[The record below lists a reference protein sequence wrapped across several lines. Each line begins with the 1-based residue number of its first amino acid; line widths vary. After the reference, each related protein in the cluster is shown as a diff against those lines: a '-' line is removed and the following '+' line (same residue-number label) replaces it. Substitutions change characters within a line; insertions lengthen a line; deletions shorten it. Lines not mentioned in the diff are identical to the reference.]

1 MDDAINLA
9 RTQECLSAPALT
21 FLRAM
26 DHNRSQVAAEIGVSS
41 SELRAL
47 SRVAEAGR
55 ITPKMLAES
64 LEMTTGA
71 VTAISSHLVAL
82 NMLTRV
88 PHPHD
93 RRSLL
98 LELTPAAQVTAARLQ
113 TEFQGLFAYASRN
126 VTPEDQIRLGLLLTS
141 MAVIIAADSENS
153 PAGPTT

>member
-1 MDDAINLA
+1 MDDANNLV
-9 RTQECLSAPALT
+9 RTQERLSVPALA

-47 SRVAEAGR
+47 SRVAEAGS
-55 ITPKMLAES
+55 ITPKLLAEA
-64 LEMTTGA
+64 LEMTTSA

-98 LELTPAAQVTAARLQ
+98 LELTPAAQETAARLQ
-113 TEFQGLFAYASRN
+113 VDFQVLFAHAARN
-126 VTPEDQIRLGLLLTS
+126 VTPEDQIRLGSLLTS
-141 MAVIIAADSENS
+141 IAVLIASGSGAS

>member
-1 MDDAINLA
+1 MDEAINLA
-9 RTQECLSAPALT
+9 RTQECLSVPALA

-82 NMLTRV
+82 DMLTRV

-98 LELTPAAQVTAARLQ
+98 LELTPAAQATAAKFQ
-113 TEFQGLFAYASRN
+113 NEFQVLFAHAARN
-126 VTPEDQIRLGLLLTS
+126 VTPEDQTRLGLLLTS
-141 MAVIIAADSENS
+141 MAVIIASGSEDG

>member
-1 MDDAINLA
+1 MDDANNLV
-9 RTQECLSAPALT
+9 RTQERLSVPALA

-26 DHNRSQVAAEIGVSS
+26 DHNRSRVAAEIGVSI

-47 SRVAEAGR
+47 SRVAEAGS
-55 ITPKMLAES
+55 ITPKLLAEA

-71 VTAISSHLVAL
+71 VTAISSHLVEL

-98 LELTPAAQVTAARLQ
+98 LELTPAAQKTAARIQ
-113 TEFQGLFAYASRN
+113 DDFQVLFAHAARN
-126 VTPEDQIRLGLLLTS
+126 VTPEDQVRLGSLLTS
-141 MAVIIAADSENS
+141 MAVLIASASGAS